1 LKILLKQ
8 FTVLAIILNN
18 STEILCRD
26 VVMQRLL
33 EVSNNLLARL
43 IHFLATRSPKLKPI
57 WNSSFTFLSPSIICD
72 IEKVFAKK
80 PGFLPDK
87 ENQVL
92 SFG

>member
-1 LKILLKQ
+1 MKILLKQ

-18 STEILCRD
+18 STEILYRD

-92 SFG
+92 NFG